1 MIGQSEVVSTSS
13 GSCWDH
19 CIMWKFS
26 ILCPFA
32 HYFKD
37 VFHPKYNIEAS
48 LLLPVNLVLGLFS
61 FQSKNKAALPMKQVG
76 TMLDNH
82 LQSVTKFELPIRHN
96 YWLCLELAS
105 TFWKATALGQ
115 CTDDCCMWD
124 DPKANGNVGMKKER
138 TTARQAECNVQ
149 SLINQCVY

>member
-1 MIGQSEVVSTSS
+1 
-13 GSCWDH
+13 
-19 CIMWKFS
+19 MWKFS

-61 FQSKNKAALPMKQVG
+61 FQSQNKAALPMKQVG

-82 LQSVTKFELPIRHN
+82 LQSVTKFELSN
-96 YWLCLELAS
+96 TTQLLAL
-105 TFWKATALGQ
+105 LGISF
-115 CTDDCCMWD
+115 
-124 DPKANGNVGMKKER
+124 P
-138 TTARQAECNVQ
+138 
-149 SLINQCVY
+149 L